1 MFGLTELVP
10 ALPEILIL
18 TMACVILLLDLYT
31 PERRRSLVH
40 AVSVAT
46 LLAAVVL
53 TLGPRG
59 SGDAVIF
66 NGTFIRDLMGDVL
79 KVFIY
84 LYTAAVFFYAKTYLR
99 QRGLFKGEFYV
110 LGLFGVLGMMIMVS
124 AWNLVTVYLGLELL
138 ALCSY
143 ALVAMDRDSG
153 TAAEAAMKYFV
164 LGALASGM
172 LLYGMSMIYGATG
185 SLSIEVVGQAVLLMS
200 GDDLVLAFGLSF
212 VVVGVAF
219 KLGAVPFHMWLP
231 DVYEGSPTAVTV
243 YIATAPK
250 IAAFGMAMRL
260 LVDGLGG
267 LHGYWQG
274 MLVFLAVL
282 SLALGNVVA
291 IAQSNVKRMLA
302 YSAISHVGFIL
313 LGLLAGTPEGYA
325 ASMFYTIIYASMSLG
340 AFGVIILLSRA
351 GFEADRLSD
360 FRGLNRR
367 SPWFAGVMM
376 MLMAS
381 LAGIP
386 PFIGFFAKLFVLQAA
401 VNAGLVWLAVL
412 AVVAAVVGA
421 YYYLRVIWLMYFE
434 EPEDDSPLEAGLD
447 LRAVLSVNGAAQVIM
462 SVFAGSLVG
471 LCLAAMA

>member
-1 MFGLTELVP
+1 MFGLDELVP
-10 ALPEILIL
+10 VMPEILIL
-18 TMACVILLLDLYT
+18 TMACVVLLLDLFMS
-31 PERRRSLVH
+31 ERRRGLVH

-46 LLAAVVL
+46 LLAAIVL

-59 SGDAVIF
+59 SGDAVIL
-66 NGTFIRDLMGDVL
+66 NGAFIRDLMGDVL

-84 LYTAAVFFYAKTYLR
+84 LYTIGVFFYAKNYLR

-110 LGLFGVLGMMIMVS
+110 LCLFGVLGMAIMVS
-124 AWNLVTVYLGLELL
+124 AWNLVTLYLGLELL

-185 SLSIEVVGQAVLLMS
+185 TLSIQEIGQAVLTMG
-200 GDDLVLAFGLSF
+200 GDDLVLAFGLTF
-212 VVVGVAF
+212 IVVGVAF
-219 KLGAVPFHMWLP
+219 KFGAVPFHMWVP

-243 YIATAPK
+243 FIATAPK
-250 IAAFGMAMRL
+250 NAVFGMAMRL

-267 LHGYWQG
+267 LQDHWQS
-274 MLVFLAVL
+274 MLIVLAVL
-282 SLALGNVVA
+282 SLVLGNVAA
-291 IAQSNVKRMLA
+291 IAQSNIKRMLA
-302 YSAISHVGFIL
+302 YSTISHVGFIL
-313 LGLLAGTPEGYA
+313 LGIIAGTPEGYA
-325 ASMFYTIIYASMSLG
+325 ASMFYTITYASMSLG
-340 AFGVIILLSRA
+340 AFGVIILLSRV

-386 PFIGFFAKLFVLQAA
+386 PFLGFFSKLFVLQVT
-401 VNAGLVWLAVL
+401 VNAGLVWLAVV
-412 AVVAAVVGA
+412 AVIAAVVGA
-421 YYYLRVIWLMYFE
+421 FYYLRVIWLMYFE
-434 EPEDDSPLEAGLD
+434 DAEDTSPLEASLD
-447 LRAVLSVNGAAQVIM
+447 LRAVLSLNGVAQVVM
-462 SVFAGSLVG
+462 SVFAGSLFG
-471 LCLAAMA
+471 LCLAAMT

>member
-1 MFGLTELVP
+1 MFGLTELAP
-10 ALPEILIL
+10 AMPEILLL
-18 TMACVILLLDLYT
+18 TMACVVLLLDLYT
-31 PERRRSLVH
+31 PERRRGLVH

-66 NGTFIRDLMGDVL
+66 NGTFIRDRMGDIL

-84 LYTAAVFFYAKTYLR
+84 IYTAGVFFYAKNYLR
-99 QRGLFKGEFYV
+99 ERSLLKGEFYV
-110 LGLFGVLGMMIMVS
+110 LALFGVLGMNIMIS
-124 AWNLVTVYLGLELL
+124 AWNLVSLYLGLELL

-172 LLYGMSMIYGATG
+172 LLYGMSMLYGATG
-185 SLSIEVVGQAVLLMS
+185 TLAIDEIGRAVLLMS
-200 GDDLVLAFGLSF
+200 GDDVVLAFGLTF
-212 VVVGVAF
+212 VVVGLAF
-219 KLGAVPFHMWLP
+219 KLGAVPFHMWVP
-231 DVYEGSPTAVTV
+231 DVYEGSPSAVTV

-267 LHGYWQG
+267 MQDHWQS
-274 MLVFLAVL
+274 MLIVLAVL
-282 SLALGNVVA
+282 SMVLGNVVA
-291 IAQSNVKRMLA
+291 VAQSNIKRMLA
-302 YSAISHVGFIL
+302 YSAISHVGFIM
-313 LGLLAGTPEGYA
+313 LGILSGTPEGYA
-325 ASMFYTIIYASMSLG
+325 ASMFYTITYASMSLG

-386 PFIGFFAKLFVLQAA
+386 PFLGFFSKLFVLQAA
-401 VNAGLVWLAVL
+401 VNAGFVWLAVV
-412 AVVAAVVGA
+412 AVIAAVIGG

-434 EPEDDSPLEAGLD
+434 DAEDPAPLEASLD
-447 LRAVLSVNGAAQVIM
+447 LRAVLSLNGAAQVVL
-462 SVFAGSLVG
+462 SVFAGSLFG
-471 LCLAAMA
+471 LCLAAMT